1 MGFVMGFNRISGF
14 EWVSVGWEGAVCV
27 RGCDCMGCG
36 GRCGDGGVWGTHG
49 WALWGQGHVGR
60 GHCGVRDV
68 GPIDGHPGDG
78 DGWDEDPMGHM
89 GTVGMGVYGIKTPK
103 DAMGTDPL

>member
-1 MGFVMGFNRISGF
+1 MGSGT
-14 EWVSVGWEGAVCV
+14 
-27 RGCDCMGCG
+27 CG
-36 GRCGDGGVWGTHG
+36 T
-49 WALWGQGHVGR
+49 R

-89 GTVGMGVYGIKTPK
+89 GTVGMGVCGIETPK